1 MYFSNLMLLALS
13 LSNYLFQCSSID
25 IPRLHMYMWS
35 ALSAGEKTT
44 NKHAG
49 SSNKQWQQQPA
60 IVFAN
65 THIIHTHIFDTCSA
79 A

>member
-1 MYFSNLMLLALS
+1 V
-13 LSNYLFQCSSID
+13 
-25 IPRLHMYMWS
+25 WS
-35 ALSAGEKTT
+35 ALSAEEKTT

-60 IVFAN
+60 IVFAKH
-65 THIIHTHIFDTCSA
+65 THIIHTHTFDTCSA